1 MINFNVPSTSANL
14 GPGFDTLG
22 LALNLFNKFEVRSR
36 PDKKINIS
44 VISKNNKVNFDDAD
58 NLILNSYLKYYEY
71 INKKIDGIDI
81 TEKMNSPL
89 ARGMGSSASAI
100 VGGLFSAA
108 WNAKS
113 LISAKEFI
121 DLAVDIEGHPD
132 NVIPAIFGGLDINY
146 KKGDRFSYHKIN
158 IPEELKFIVI
168 IPDFELKTSETRKI
182 LPNRLDY
189 TSTVFNLGR
198 ISLLITAFLEKNYS
212 LLAEAMEDK
221 LHQPFRS
228 KLIPGFEHVI
238 KTAKKE
244 GAFGASLSG
253 AGPTVIAVTTS
264 NENLIADGMISAFLD
279 HNVTAEKYILKG
291 YNISLY
297 KIIENIIA
305 DNKKGGN

>member
-1 MINFNVPSTSANL
+1 MIDFNVPATSANL

-36 PDKKINIS
+36 TDEKINIS
-44 VISKNNKVNFDDAD
+44 IISENNNINFDDSD
-58 NLILNSYLKYYEY
+58 NLILKSYLKYYEY
-71 INKKIDGIDI
+71 INKKIEGIDI

-108 WNAKS
+108 WNSKT
-113 LISAKEFI
+113 LISKKEFVG
-121 DLAVDIEGHPD
+121 LAVDIEGHPD
-132 NVIPAIFGGLDINY
+132 NVIPAILGGLNINY
-146 KKGDRFSYHKIN
+146 KNGDRFSYHKIN

-182 LPNRLDY
+182 LPDRLDY
-189 TSTVFNLGR
+189 SSAIFNLGR

-228 KLIPGFEHVI
+228 KLIPGFENVI
-238 KTAKKE
+238 KSAKKE
-244 GAFGASLSG
+244 GALGASLSG
-253 AGPTVIAVTTS
+253 AGPTIIAITDS
-264 NENLIADGMISAFLD
+264 NEKRIADSMISTFWDHNVSATKYVLKGYNINLYEIVENLIAD
-279 HNVTAEKYILKG
+279 Y
-291 YNISLY
+291 
-297 KIIENIIA
+297 
-305 DNKKGGN
+305 